1 MRLESLINS
10 RWAGKELPRSV
21 RKLLID
27 PLNPVD
33 LLISSSR
40 DRDRDKLLYRDTV
53 IDDAKHG
60 KCNTLASKQ
69 QPAAMLDVRSDIVNR
84 N

>member
-40 DRDRDKLLYRDTV
+40 DRDRDKLLYRDAV

-60 KCNTLASKQ
+60 KCNTLAS
-69 QPAAMLDVRSDIVNR
+69 
-84 N
+84 